1 MNGLWASSGL
11 RTSCSHVKWLCLSDC
26 MRSSGVGYRGA
37 QQSSSSGLTC
47 LNWTNTTRD
56 YDVNV
61 HPDSQTGKQ
70 HALMCLLTQRPVN
83 ILFHGGRCC
92 ECLPVVFWS
101 MLVIATLSLQD
112 LKKTP
117 LASLLRSWC
126 TTVPL
131 ICVFYGFK
139 RLRAGISSLCVHSGL
154 FNSRGVSWC

>member
-1 MNGLWASSGL
+1 MDGLFAPSGL

-70 HALMCLLTQRPVN
+70 NALMCPLTQRPVN
-83 ILFHGGRCC
+83 ILFHGGRFVNAF
-92 ECLPVVFWS
+92 L
-101 MLVIATLSLQD
+101 LSSEVCWWLQHF
-112 LKKTP
+112 LCRIKKTP
-117 LASLLRSWC
+117 LASLLRSRC
-126 TTVPL
+126 TTVPP

-139 RLRAGISSLCVHSGL
+139 WPLCS
-154 FNSRGVSWC
+154 